1 MKIKFN
7 YFILLKNG
15 NLNNEELINIDT
27 LSIVSFNK
35 SKLNLENNNEKF
47 INIFLIYSLL
57 TEKKFNNEINLEEKN
72 ENAILLEREQLKEDL
87 ENIIHYYLNIENKES
102 KKNIIKDK

>member
-57 TEKKFNNEINLEEKN
+57 TEKKFNNEINL
-72 ENAILLEREQLKEDL
+72 
-87 ENIIHYYLNIENKES
+87 
-102 KKNIIKDK
+102 

>member
-35 SKLNLENNNEKF
+35 YKLNLENNNEKF

-57 TEKKFNNEINLEEKN
+57 TEKKFNNEINL
-72 ENAILLEREQLKEDL
+72 
-87 ENIIHYYLNIENKES
+87 
-102 KKNIIKDK
+102 

>member
-1 MKIKFN
+1 MRIKFN

-35 SKLNLENNNEKF
+35 YKLNLENNNEKF
-47 INIFLIYSLL
+47 INIFLIYSFH

-72 ENAILLEREQLKEDL
+72 ENAILLERD
-87 ENIIHYYLNIENKES
+87 N
-102 KKNIIKDK
+102 